1 MKIENLQE
9 GQTVKNYKE
18 LCKLLE
24 VEERKGGRN
33 KQYHHE
39 DFERHFEYHKEGHK
53 YIIDV
58 VYLEPLYK
66 VNKSE
71 VYTNLIQQLILNK
84 LANEHVKGN
93 KIITMSGVSLFESLY
108 MVNSNYKIG
117 RYNQTEISEKLDID
131 ISFVN
136 DFYMSTS
143 SKLRGSLVRS
153 LDSLVNKGI
162 IIYNTVDMASYKI
175 DDVHYTVRE
184 LTEDETSYY
193 NYLIGEYITFSG
205 KTLNQIRFSNMKNA
219 YDEYIIC
226 GMSEYMHKDITM
238 IYKAYKIYF
247 NKYVCDELERINE
260 YININHTDIGIIL
273 NQEISNRYK
282 ESYIDRHEKYI
293 NDWVSLEGSDIVI
306 MSDYKLDK
314 MQFKASSEYSIN
326 GIKLIDHT
334 INRVRKKDAEA
345 IEVDEIYTDINNSE
359 LNESDNKDIFNE
371 MFGY

>member
-9 GQTVKNYKE
+9 GQVVKNYKE

-58 VYLEPLYK
+58 IYPEPLYK
-66 VNKSE
+66 INKSE
-71 VYTNLIQQLILNK
+71 VYINLIQQLILNK

-93 KIITMSGVSLFESLY
+93 KIITMSGISLFESLY
-108 MVNSNYKIG
+108 MVNSNYKKG
-117 RYNQTEISEKLDID
+117 KYNQLELSEKLDMD
-131 ISFVN
+131 VSFVN

-153 LDSLVNKGI
+153 LDALVNKGI
-162 IIYNTVDMASYKI
+162 IIYNTVDMVSYKI
-175 DDVHYTVRE
+175 DDIHYRVRE

-193 NYLIGEYITFSG
+193 NYLIGEYTKFSG
-205 KTLNQIRFSNMKNA
+205 KTLTQIRFSNMKNQ
-219 YDEYIIC
+219 YDEYIIG
-226 GMSEYMHKDITM
+226 GMSDYMANDVTM

-260 YININHTDIGIIL
+260 YININHADIGIIL

-293 NDWVSLEGSDIVI
+293 TDWKGLEGSDIVA

-314 MQFKASSEYSIN
+314 MQFKASNEYSNN

-334 INRVRKKDAEA
+334 INRVKKKDVEV
-345 IEVDEIYTDINNSE
+345 IEEDNGDIVESE
-359 LNESDNKDIFNE
+359 DTDIFNE